1 MNIKRDIYIQQLE
14 SKSWNGK
21 GKIITGIRRCG
32 NSINSSPA
40 HLAHLAHCAPTYL
53 KQIGIK
59 EII

>member
-1 MNIKRDIYIQQLE
+1 MNIQRDIYIQQLE

-21 GKIITGIRRCG
+21 VKIITGIRRCG
-32 NSINSSPA
+32 NSINSS
-40 HLAHLAHCAPTYL
+40 HAHLAHCAPTYL